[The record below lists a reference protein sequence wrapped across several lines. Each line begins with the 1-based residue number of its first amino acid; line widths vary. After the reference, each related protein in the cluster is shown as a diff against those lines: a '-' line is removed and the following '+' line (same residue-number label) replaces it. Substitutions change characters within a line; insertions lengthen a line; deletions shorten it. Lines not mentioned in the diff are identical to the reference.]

1 MIINEKT
8 LEWNYYLK
16 KLPLYLQNSYGFSE
30 HFKNLYQIML
40 DTNRTATDLLNAL
53 NLTKPNYFKNLNL
66 SINLENAEKIIS
78 PSDYT
83 YDLLDKMAIL
93 YGVSRFL
100 DVDYTDPKGI
110 HQHKQL
116 KLTNDELLKLILVK
130 VVQNN
135 YNGTYEDMRKLYELI
150 ELPIYV
156 FNSDEKSADV
166 YLIYDLTNTSFT
178 DNLQDL
184 FFANLLSITSL
195 GIKYLYRTSKEANWA
210 EWDSTLDSKKWDVGV
225 WV

>member
-66 SINLENAEKIIS
+66 SINLENAEKIIL

-100 DVDYTDPKGI
+100 DVDYIDPKGI

>member
-66 SINLENAEKIIS
+66 SINLENAEKIIL

>member
-66 SINLENAEKIIS
+66 SINLENAEKIIL

-83 YDLLDKMAIL
+83 YDLLDKIAIL